1 MYSFTQSMFIQSM
14 LSESKR
20 ISMKRMNDVFTLLF
34 FFISCSFNSRQIRER
49 ERERE
54 REEKKREI
62 LPHHHQIQHHT
73 VITTSPST
81 PHTTCPIH
89 KVVVM
94 MVMIVMTPLGDEV
107 TGVSVQMSSV
117 TRRGSDEVLKVLQWG
132 CDWCGD
138 EVRVVVVIAKQVC
151 RWVTGKTGVWE
162 NGRC

>member
-54 REEKKREI
+54 KKKKEKYY
-62 LPHHHQIQHHT
+62 HT
-73 VITTSPST
+73 ITKYNITQSS

-117 TRRGSDEVLKVLQWG
+117 TRRGSDEVLKVLQ
-132 CDWCGD
+132 
-138 EVRVVVVIAKQVC
+138 
-151 RWVTGKTGVWE
+151 
-162 NGRC
+162 